1 MTTIHCRHHWII
13 ETAAGAVSK
22 GKCRICGEK
31 FGVNYHTRCWK
42 HFKVRPYSGA
52 GDPTRCQTQY
62 CHYDI
67 PHKDYIYTEDWVG
80 LLVETLADSDN
91 FQRILGKDSA

>member
-31 FGVNYHTRCWK
+31 RDFRN
-42 HFKVRPYSGA
+42 S
-52 GDPTRCQTQY
+52 
-62 CHYDI
+62 
-67 PHKDYIYTEDWVG
+67 
-80 LLVETLADSDN
+80 VETGSGWTTRN
-91 FQRILGKDSA
+91 KNEK